1 MKIYNIE
8 EGYGSR
14 ELGFN
19 LILDFLRYI
28 GASYQFMFFI
38 MAVVMQ
44 ILVYNIIKRYNYS
57 VWISVFIYYC
67 ISPFYIATF
76 NGMRQY
82 LAIAVFIVALKY
94 IEQKKIFKYI
104 MLVSSLITV
113 LGLAFV
119 VGILYHYFQG
129 QLMGELK
136 KEAVYIS
143 RGVES
148 TGTDYLK
155 KLNDEDSRI
164 TYVDESGKVIY
175 DNEANVESMDNHGHR
190 KEIREAEINGEGAD
204 ERMSSTLSEKTMY
217 YAVRLE
223 NGNVL
228 RVSSNQASVWMLLLQ
243 LLPPF
248 AAVLILMLL
257 LSGVFASRLSGKV
270 VEPLNGLDLE
280 HPDENDAYDEV
291 QPLLSKI
298 GRQSRQIRLQL
309 EAARRQQKEFS
320 IITENMQEGL
330 LVIDRYTMVL
340 SVNSS
345 VGKLLKVKE
354 IKTGESVYLLNR
366 SEEFRGVV
374 GQVLEGKHENK
385 ILRLDGSEIQVIAN
399 PVTRENKTE
408 GAVIL
413 LVDVTEKV
421 EREQLRREFSANV
434 SHELKTPLTSISG
447 FAEIMQDGFVKD
459 EDVKVFAGR
468 IYKEAQR
475 LIRLVGDVIR
485 ISRLDEGGLPYQWE
499 KLDLYSLTHDIFSTL
514 HEAAEKQEVHMYME
528 GGSTVLDTVSTI
540 MEEVLYNVCDNA
552 VKYNRRG
559 GEVFVR
565 LKDGEDAVR
574 VNVRDTGIGIPK
586 EDQERI
592 FERFYRVDKSHSKEI
607 GGTGLGLS
615 IVKHGVKTLNG
626 RLWLNSEPGQGTEI
640 IMEFPKHHMEEEAAE

>member
-1 MKIYNIE
+1 
-8 EGYGSR
+8 
-14 ELGFN
+14 
-19 LILDFLRYI
+19 
-28 GASYQFMFFI
+28 
-38 MAVVMQ
+38 
-44 ILVYNIIKRYNYS
+44 
-57 VWISVFIYYC
+57 
-67 ISPFYIATF
+67 
-76 NGMRQY
+76 
-82 LAIAVFIVALKY
+82 
-94 IEQKKIFKYI
+94 

-129 QLMGELK
+129 QLMDELK

-148 TGTDYLK
+148 AGTDYLQQ
-155 KLNDEDSRI
+155 LNDENSRI

-248 AAVLILMLL
+248 VAVLILMLL

-270 VEPLNGLDLE
+270 VEPLNELDLE
-280 HPDENDAYDEV
+280 HPEENDAYDEV

-298 GRQSRQIRLQL
+298 GRQNRQIRLQL

-345 VGKLLKVKE
+345 VGRLLKVKE
-354 IKTGESVYLLNR
+354 VKTGESVYLLNR
-366 SEEFRGVV
+366 SEEFRDVV
-374 GQVLEGKHENK
+374 GQVLEGKHEDK
-385 ILRLDGSEIQVIAN
+385 VLRLDGSDIQVIAN

-528 GGSTVLDTVSTI
+528 GGSTVLDTVPMI

-552 VKYNRRG
+552 VKYNHRG

-565 LKDGEDAVR
+565 LKDEGDAVR

-640 IMEFPKHHMEEEAAE
+640 IMEFPKHHMEKEAAE

>member
-1 MKIYNIE
+1 M
-8 EGYGSR
+8 
-14 ELGFN
+14 
-19 LILDFLRYI
+19 
-28 GASYQFMFFI
+28 
-38 MAVVMQ
+38 
-44 ILVYNIIKRYNYS
+44 
-57 VWISVFIYYC
+57 
-67 ISPFYIATF
+67 T
-76 NGMRQY
+76 
-82 LAIAVFIVALKY
+82 
-94 IEQKKIFKYI
+94 KKIFKST
-104 MLVSSLITV
+104 MLVCV
-113 LGLAFV
+113 LVLSVGLAAV
-119 VGILYHYFQG
+119 MGILYSNFDG
-129 QLMGELK
+129 QMK
-136 KEAVYIS
+136 KELSKEAAYLS
-143 RGVES
+143 YGVEQQ
-148 TGTDYLK
+148 GTDYLK
-155 KLNDEDSRI
+155 NVKDKSSRI
-164 TYVDESGKVIY
+164 TYINKDGTVLF
-175 DNEANVESMDNHGHR
+175 DNKAD
-190 KEIREAEINGEGAD
+190 AD
-204 ERMSSTLSEKTMY
+204 EMQNHKNRTEFQKAEKYGAGECSRYSDTLSEKTIY
-217 YAVRLE
+217 YALRLKD
-223 NGNVL
+223 GTVL
-228 RVSSNQASVWMLLLQ
+228 RVSDTQDSVLALVENLLLPLCGLLFLMLILSGIMASVISKRIVK
-243 LLPPF
+243 P
-248 AAVLILMLL
+248 VN
-257 LSGVFASRLSGKV
+257 
-270 VEPLNGLDLE
+270 ELDLE
-280 HPDENDAYDEV
+280 HPEENDAYDEV

-298 GRQSRQIRLQL
+298 GRQNRQIRLQL

-354 IKTGESVYLLNR
+354 VKTGESVYLLNR
-366 SEEFRGVV
+366 SEEFRDIVC
-374 GQVLEGKHENK
+374 QVLDGKHEDK
-385 ILRLDGSEIQVIAN
+385 VLRLDGSEIQVIAN

-528 GGSTVLDTVSTI
+528 GGSTVLDTVPMI

-552 VKYNRRG
+552 VKYNHRG
-559 GEVFVR
+559 GEVFVK
-565 LKDGEDAVR
+565 LKDEGDAVR

-640 IMEFPKHHMEEEAAE
+640 IMEFPKHHMEKEAAE

>member
-1 MKIYNIE
+1 M
-8 EGYGSR
+8 S
-14 ELGFN
+14 
-19 LILDFLRYI
+19 
-28 GASYQFMFFI
+28 
-38 MAVVMQ
+38 
-44 ILVYNIIKRYNYS
+44 
-57 VWISVFIYYC
+57 
-67 ISPFYIATF
+67 
-76 NGMRQY
+76 
-82 LAIAVFIVALKY
+82 
-94 IEQKKIFKYI
+94 KKIFKYI

-129 QLMGELK
+129 QLMDELK

-148 TGTDYLK
+148 AGVDYLQQ
-155 KLNDEDSRI
+155 LNAEDSRI

-248 AAVLILMLL
+248 VTVLILMLL

-374 GQVLEGKHENK
+374 GQVLEGNHENK

-447 FAEIMQDGFVKD
+447 FAEIMQD

-528 GGSTVLDTVSTI
+528 GGSTVLDTVPTI

-565 LKDGEDAVR
+565 LKDGEDTVH

-640 IMEFPKHHMEEEAAE
+640 IMEFPKHHMENKEAAE